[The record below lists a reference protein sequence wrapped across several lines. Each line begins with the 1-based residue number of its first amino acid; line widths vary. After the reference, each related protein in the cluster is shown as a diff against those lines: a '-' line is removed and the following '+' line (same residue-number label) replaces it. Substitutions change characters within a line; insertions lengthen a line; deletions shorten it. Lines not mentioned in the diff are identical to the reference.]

1 MCRKSF
7 IFGASTLARVLF
19 SYLREEGAAPE
30 AFVLDDAYCNGGQFC
45 GVPVVPYSQLSELL
59 PPKEYAAYVA
69 VGYTSMNSV
78 REDVCKRLLSS
89 GYDLPNYIHPS
100 VINYSAEMGAGNLL
114 FPGIILDIATRLG
127 NGNIFYPGVMIAH
140 DVKIGDYNFFA
151 PRAALAG
158 EIIVG
163 SRNFFGLN
171 CSVKNGV
178 KISDCCLLGAS
189 SYTNRDLEAGSA
201 LAAPQSILLETNSTE
216 TINKVIHR

>member
-7 IFGASTLARVLF
+7 IFGASTLARVLY

-30 AFVLDDAYCNGGQFC
+30 AFVLDDAYCNDGQFC
-45 GVPVVPYSQLSELL
+45 GVPILPYSQLSERL

-69 VGYTSMNSV
+69 VGYTNMNSV
-78 REDVCKRLLSS
+78 REDVCQRLLSS
-89 GYDLPNYIHPS
+89 GYDLPNYLHSS
-100 VINYSAEMGAGNLL
+100 VMNYSAEMGVGNLL
-114 FPGIILDIATRLG
+114 FPGIILDTGTHIG

-178 KISDCCLLGAS
+178 KISDSCFLGAS
-189 SYTNRDLEAGSA
+189 AYAAHDLTSGSV
-201 LAAPQSILLETNSTE
+201 LVVPHSILLEKGSE
-216 TINKVIHR
+216 EIIKKVM